1 MSNDSPIWTP
11 ARHPLARFL
20 RELVTGTRPP
30 VDGGWMRVT
39 PWVPHVQGILSF
51 HGHAILAVSYDHT
64 ENDLTALG
72 VDGWGGAHDP
82 RVVTALAKNGWIDTL
97 DLLFLGPG
105 AGERHGGESLVMRSD
120 LGRHPIVE
128 HARRVRSEVQVYG
141 SADPAVEDVV
151 VLARGV
157 GGLREISF
165 ELDPRHRGRGRG
177 VELVRAALHCV
188 PENELVAA
196 CAPPANLPCTT
207 TLTRAG
213 LAPYGTIQ
221 LFTDRP
227 ERRT

>member
-30 VDGGWMRVT
+30 MDGGWMRVT
-39 PWVPHVQGILSF
+39 PWVPHIQGILSF
-51 HGHAILAVSYDHT
+51 PGHAILAVSYDHT
-64 ENDLTALG
+64 ENDLTELG

-82 RVVTALAKNGWIDTL
+82 RVVTTLAKNGWIDTL
-97 DLLFLGPG
+97 DVLFLGPG
-105 AGERHGGESLVMRSD
+105 AGEQTGGDHLVMRSD
-120 LGRHPIVE
+120 LAKHPLAE
-128 HARRVRSEVQVYG
+128 HAKRVRSEVQVYG
-141 SADPAVEDVV
+141 SADPAREDVV

-165 ELDPRHRGRGRG
+165 ELDPRHRGQRRG

-196 CAPPANLPCTT
+196 CAAPANLPSTKS
-207 TLTRAG
+207 LVRAG

-227 ERRT
+227 ERRS